1 MKKIKELFLMMCE
14 TAVIIG
20 QAGLLMLG
28 YERYTKMGGV
38 PCGVA
43 FVLTFLIVY
52 HFNRKKKSE
61 DK

>member
-1 MKKIKELFLMMCE
+1 MKKIKELFLLLCE

-28 YERYTKMGGV
+28 YERYVKIGTI

-43 FVLTFLIVY
+43 FVITFLIVY

-61 DK
+61 E